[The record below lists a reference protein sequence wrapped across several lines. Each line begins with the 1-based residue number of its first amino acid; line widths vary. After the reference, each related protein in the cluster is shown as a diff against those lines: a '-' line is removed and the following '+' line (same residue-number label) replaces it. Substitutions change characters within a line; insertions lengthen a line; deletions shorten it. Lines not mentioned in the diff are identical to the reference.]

1 MVLVTTGDSTSVKLI
16 GRPDDSVIAH
26 VANSPSMSVKS
37 LTSCNTP
44 VPVVPM
50 ASAIPSPHVPP

>member
-1 MVLVTTGDSTSVKLI
+1 MKLI
-16 GRPDDSVIAH
+16 GRPDDSVIARTI
-26 VANSPSMSVKS
+26 ANSPSMSVKS

-50 ASAIPSPHVPP
+50 ASAIPTSSSRQP